1 MDGPRFVYPP
11 TCRCTSSSFK
21 NLSKQ
26 QCRHPSCCSH
36 PSTSAAPPAMGSRV
50 PSRDPRGNSAVGKAL
65 VLAPVLLWACAGIPQ
80 GCRDPGGK
88 PWGHGKKMSHS
99 TGVTEKIQRRDGLQ
113 VCKQSYGPLRD
124 RGTPRG
130 GDRGRRGGA
139 CEGERGESD
148 RRVACRGGLA
158 GARPGSDPD
167 LPPPTSQLLQT
178 PPPGAQP
185 ETSRG
190 LVGILPTGPPPGA
203 GRRVDKEEMR
213 CV

>member
-36 PSTSAAPPAMGSRV
+36 PSTSPAPPAMGSRV

-65 VLAPVLLWACAGIPQ
+65 VLAPVLPWACAGIPQ

-99 TGVTEKIQRRDGLQ
+99 TGVTEKIQRRDSLQ

-148 RRVACRGGLA
+148 GRVACREDLQGRGQGVTPTFL
-158 GARPGSDPD
+158 
-167 LPPPTSQLLQT
+167 LPPPSSCRRLPLEPSQKPAGGLLASCPQVRLLELGGGWT
-178 PPPGAQP
+178 
-185 ETSRG
+185 
-190 LVGILPTGPPPGA
+190 
-203 GRRVDKEEMR
+203 RRR
-213 CV
+213 